1 MDGVDLKFIG
11 AGFGP
16 WEFIMLF
23 LFTFAN
29 I

>member
-1 MDGVDLKFIG
+1 MDGVDLKFTG

-23 LFTFAN
+23 LSTFAN